1 MQSNKTKIRDKD
13 MERKIGEVFKFND
26 DVKLKVIENNTCGG
40 CYFYEPDKCDC
51 LQKRMYDVTGL
62 CSRARSDGQDVIFAK
77 IEETMTTP
85 ECTRLEAQIAVLREV
100 AKEYPRKTIENIIA
114 QMEARRKEIGN
125 SAT

>member
-1 MQSNKTKIRDKD
+1 

-26 DVKLKVIENNTCGG
+26 DVKLEVIENNTCDG
-40 CYFYEPDKCDC
+40 CYFYTPDNCDC
-51 LQKRMYDVTGL
+51 LGKRMYDVTGL

-100 AKEYPRKTIENIIA
+100 AKEYPGKTVENIIV
-114 QMEARRKEIGN
+114 QLGARLNEIGN
-125 SAT
+125 SAAKQ

>member
-1 MQSNKTKIRDKD
+1 MQYSKTKIRDKD

-26 DVKLKVIENNTCGG
+26 DVKLKVIENNTCDG

-85 ECTRLEAQIAVLREV
+85 EYARFEAQIAVLKEV
-100 AKEYPRKTIENIIA
+100 AEEHPGKTIENIIA
-114 QMEARRKEIGN
+114 QLEARKKEVEN
-125 SAT
+125 AH

>member
-1 MQSNKTKIRDKD
+1 

-77 IEETMTTP
+77 IEETMITS
-85 ECTRLEAQIAVLREV
+85 EYTRLEAQIAVLREV
-100 AKEYPRKTIENIIA
+100 AEEYPGKTIENIIV
-114 QMEARRKEIGN
+114 QLESRRKEIGN
-125 SAT
+125 SATKQ

>member
-1 MQSNKTKIRDKD
+1 

-26 DVKLKVIENNTCGG
+26 DVKLKVIENNTCVG

-77 IEETMTTP
+77 IEETMITS
-85 ECTRLEAQIAVLREV
+85 EYERLVERIVVLKEI
-100 AKEYPRKTIENIIA
+100 AKEYPGKTIENIIV
-114 QMEARRKEIGN
+114 QMEARKKELIN
-125 SAT
+125 N

>member
-1 MQSNKTKIRDKD
+1 MQYSKTKIRDKD

-26 DVKLKVIENNTCGG
+26 DVKLKVIENNTCSG

-85 ECTRLEAQIAVLREV
+85 EYARLVERIVVLKEIAQ
-100 AKEYPRKTIENIIA
+100 EYPGKTIENIIA
-114 QMEARRKEIGN
+114 QMEARRKEG
-125 SAT
+125 

>member
-1 MQSNKTKIRDKD
+1 MQYSKTKIRDKD

-51 LQKRMYDVTGL
+51 LQKRMYDVTGF
-62 CSRARSDGQDVIFAK
+62 CSLSRSDGQSVIFAK

-85 ECTRLEAQIAVLREV
+85 EYARLEAQIAVLREV
-100 AKEYPRKTIENIIA
+100 AEEYPGKTIENIIV
-114 QMEARRKEIGN
+114 QMEARKKEVEKK
-125 SAT
+125 

>member
-1 MQSNKTKIRDKD
+1 

-85 ECTRLEAQIAVLREV
+85 EYARLEAQIAVLREV
-100 AKEYPRKTIENIIA
+100 AEEYPGKTIENIIV

-125 SAT
+125 RATEQ

>member
-1 MQSNKTKIRDKD
+1 MQYSKTKIRDKD

-85 ECTRLEAQIAVLREV
+85 EYARLEAQIAVLKEV
-100 AKEYPRKTIENIIA
+100 VEEYPGKTIENVIA
-114 QMEARRKEIGN
+114 QMEARKKEVEKK
-125 SAT
+125 